1 MFRFVSSPRRPITLL
16 ITAVCALVV
25 SGCADPAPPTRGTSD
40 AGESMV
46 TTSWDLDPVDSVV
59 ALVPDEFK
67 QRPIKNGIY
76 NDFPP
81 QEFLEGKTLVG
92 IQPDIALALSEVM
105 GVEFENVSVG
115 GFDSL
120 IPGTLSGRYDMSSAD
135 FGVTT
140 DRLKEVDF
148 VTEFRIGTG
157 FAVKKG
163 SGITI
168 DKATD
173 LCGHS
178 VGVQSGSYYI
188 DQIKGADEECV
199 AAGLDRIELKTYPND
214 GARTLAITNGRIEV
228 TATNEDVLAY
238 TIASQNVPIELQN
251 LVYEPLEQAI
261 VIPDGS
267 ALGPAVQAAMKEI
280 IANGTYQKILKKWDV
295 ENLAYES
302 PDEVLYLTD
311 PSQAP

>member
-1 MFRFVSSPRRPITLL
+1 MNSPLRPIALL
-16 ITAVCALVV
+16 IIAIGALVV
-25 SGCADPAPPTRGTSD
+25 SGCADPAPSAGGTSD
-40 AGESMV
+40 TGKSMV

-67 QRPIKNGIY
+67 NRPIKNGIY

-105 GVEFENVSVG
+105 GVKFENVSVA

-120 IPGTLSGRYDMSSAD
+120 IPGTLSGRYDLSSAD
-135 FGVTT
+135 FGVTA

-188 DQIKGADEECV
+188 DQIKGADQECA
-199 AAGLDRIELKTYPND
+199 AAGLGRIELKTYPND
-214 GARTLAITNGRIEV
+214 GARTLAVTNGRIEV

-238 TIASQNVPIELQN
+238 TIASQNVPIELRK
-251 LVYEPLEQAI
+251 LVYEPLEQGI
-261 VIPDGS
+261 VMPDGS

-280 IANGTYQKILKKWDV
+280 IANGAYEKILKKWNV
-295 ENLAYES
+295 ANLAYAS
-302 PDEVLYLTD
+302 PDEALYLTD
-311 PSQAP
+311 PSQLP